1 MAKCSLFNAF
11 LLDETHRWKIE
22 SKNLTKLS
30 RDSRRKSQ
38 NYMEKLKAQEDQHK
52 KCTSKDA
59 SISWRRRN
67 CKKSYSLEF
76 TLNFSFSSIFMLQSS
91 LSTTPKYSKYSF
103 EIIQIHLVLLIIYFM
118 RFIPSLYLWLIFRL
132 FLSDLEI
139 LIELI
144 YFLFLLTNSKWIPL
158 FFH

>member
-1 MAKCSLFNAF
+1 MKSFLLNAF
-11 LLDETHRWKIE
+11 LLDETHRWKTE

-76 TLNFSFSSIFMLQSS
+76 ILNFSFSSIFKHNLLYPLPQNTQNIALKSFKS
-91 LSTTPKYSKYSF
+91 LSF
-103 EIIQIHLVLLIIYFM
+103 
-118 RFIPSLYLWLIFRL
+118 
-132 FLSDLEI
+132 
-139 LIELI
+139 
-144 YFLFLLTNSKWIPL
+144 FLLSIFWDSFPL
-158 FFH
+158 FIIDLCFVYFFLISKSKLN